1 MTQEQMIESVKQH
14 HPEISEVQIRFWLN
28 QAQKEFGRRTR
39 IMEDTATFDT
49 VANQRYY
56 SFSSISS
63 LLEEVSE
70 LWFDGWNISRL
81 HTRPSK
87 RDNS

>member
-1 MTQEQMIESVKQH
+1 MIESVKQH
-14 HPEISEVQIRFWLN
+14 HPDISEVQIRFWLN

-39 IMEDTATFDT
+39 IMEGTATFDT
-49 VANQRYY
+49 IANQRYY

-63 LLEEVSE
+63 LLEEVAE
-70 LWFDGWNISRL
+70 LWFDGWSISRL

-87 RDNS
+87 RDSS